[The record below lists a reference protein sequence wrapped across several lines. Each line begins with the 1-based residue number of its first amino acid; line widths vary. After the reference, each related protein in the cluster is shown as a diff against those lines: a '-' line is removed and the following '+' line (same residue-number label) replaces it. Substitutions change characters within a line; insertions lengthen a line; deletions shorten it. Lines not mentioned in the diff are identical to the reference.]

1 MRLKTLPVLAAL
13 GALALAGT
21 ARAQPPEIYP
31 LSKVKRGQ
39 KGYGLT
45 TRAGT
50 TPFRFTFEVLGVS
63 HNFIPKMDII
73 LVKSDDPEMQHTG
86 FWQGMSGSPL
96 FIDGK
101 LVCAFSYGWR
111 FARSPVGGCTPI
123 QYMRKDATT
132 PRRHLEDATARGGK
146 ARTAQATGSRRLIRA
161 GSRGSWSDWVALAPE
176 RTASSSLYSMS
187 GPRQPWLLSAPAPA
201 RHQQPRAAE
210 GGDDMVASA
219 VPLALSGF
227 TAPAFAEARAI
238 MKGYPVEPM
247 RAGGSGSPTEGPS
260 KFALGTPIGVQL
272 LRGDVSGTGTC
283 TVSFI
288 EGDKVLACGHPIFGA
303 GEIYA
308 PVTASEVHLVVP
320 SEMSSHVVASPL
332 RELGALV
339 QDRQSMIMAN
349 TDLATRMIP
358 IDFSLQNVGARGAEK
373 KQPAESFHVEVIDNK
388 FFTAP
393 FAGLAAASAIA
404 RYMPDRDDA
413 TVLLHSKVY
422 LRGKK
427 PLEFVDYL
435 SAETGVSGVIAGARG
450 LRVLVPLLNNP
461 FAPVEIERVEIQATV
476 NYSTNFGEIDSI
488 RLPSAE
494 LQPGKR
500 TYVEVRMSTYN
511 GQDVV
516 QRVPFDVPA
525 TLAGSIVKVM
535 VTAGDAAG
543 VDAAPPKTLDDLL
556 DAFRKL
562 LPGNVF
568 AVVVY
573 SADEGAG
580 ISGKL
585 VRDLPPSAA
594 DRLKL
599 KTGVDRAS
607 TYHPASRSTY
617 PTNRVING
625 SKSILVKVAD
635 RNS

>member
-21 ARAQPPEIYP
+21 AHAQTPEIYP

-50 TPFRFTFEVLGVS
+50 KPFRFTFEVLGVS

-123 QYMRKDATT
+123 QYMRKDATI
-132 PRRHLEDATARGGK
+132 PRRHLEDASSRNAP
-146 ARTAQATGSRRLIRA
+146 RTAQAKGNRRLIRA
-161 GSRGSWSDWVALAPE
+161 RSHGSWSDWTALAPKG
-176 RTASSSLYSMS
+176 TATSSLYGMS

-201 RHQQPRAAE
+201 RQQKQASPS
-210 GGDDMVASA
+210 GDDMVASS

-247 RAGGSGSPTEGPS
+247 RAGGSGSPNEGPS

-320 SEMSSHVVASPL
+320 SEMSSHVVASPM

-358 IDFSLQNVGARGAEK
+358 IDISLQNETGK
-373 KQPAESFHVEVIDNK
+373 KRPVDGFHVEVIDNK
-388 FFTAP
+388 FFTPP
-393 FAGLAAASAIA
+393 FAALAAQSAIA
-404 RYMPDRDDA
+404 RYMPDRDDV

-422 LRGKK
+422 LKGKK
-427 PLEFVDYL
+427 PLEFTDYL
-435 SAETGVSGVIAGARG
+435 SAETGVNGVISGARG

-461 FAPVEIERVEIQATV
+461 FAPVEIERVELDAKVDYDTD
-476 NYSTNFGEIDSI
+476 YGEIDSI
-488 RLPSAE
+488 RLPTAE
-494 LQPGKR
+494 LQPGSR
-500 TYVEVRMSTYN
+500 TFVEVRMSTFDHE
-511 GQDVV
+511 DVV

-525 TLAGSIVKVM
+525 ELAGSIVKVM

-568 AVVVY
+568 AVVIY

-580 ISGKL
+580 IDGKL
-585 VRDLPPSAA
+585 IRDLPPSAA
-594 DRLKL
+594 DRLRL

-607 TYHPASRSTY
+607 VYHPASRSTY

-635 RNS
+635 RQK